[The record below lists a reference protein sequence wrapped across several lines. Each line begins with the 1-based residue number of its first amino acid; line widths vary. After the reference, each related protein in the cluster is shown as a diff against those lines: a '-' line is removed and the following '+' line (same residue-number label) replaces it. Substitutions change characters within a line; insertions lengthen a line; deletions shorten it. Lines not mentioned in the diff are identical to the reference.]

1 VVVNPGKDYILKEG
15 ERAIIIPWGKD
26 E

>member
-15 ERAIIIPWGKD
+15 ERAIIIPWGND